1 MNRKTSAAQQVDP
14 QSSAQDDEKSAR
26 VNAEQTSSRQL
37 SGKVR
42 PGLLVGLKP
51 GSWAAV
57 SPDRKY
63 VVGTG
68 TTREQ
73 AERSAHDRGY
83 AQIMIA
89 QVPGESR
96 TGQH

>member
-14 QSSAQDDEKSAR
+14 PSSVQHDEESAR
-26 VNAEQTSSRQL
+26 LNAKQTSTRQL
-37 SGKVR
+37 SGKFR

-57 SPDRKY
+57 SSDREH

-68 TTREQ
+68 MTREQ

-83 AQIMIA
+83 VEIMIA

-96 TGQH
+96 AEH